1 MKNVLILTEKKSMCD
16 KIHDALAAVSDH
28 ITVRQIGGHIYL
40 KEEAEILK
48 VPEET
53 LKASKQM
60 DVGNGETGY
69 VLNEADIAKNIEDIK
84 NTLSEDID
92 VIINACDYD
101 RSGEFLF
108 DYAAKELNLDTT
120 TVQRMIINDFTA
132 NSIRESYLKTMDS
145 VKDTDL
151 EEER

>member
-16 KIHDALAAVSDH
+16 RIHEALAAVSDH

-92 VIINACDYD
+92 VIINA
-101 RSGEFLF
+101 
-108 DYAAKELNLDTT
+108 
-120 TVQRMIINDFTA
+120 
-132 NSIRESYLKTMDS
+132 
-145 VKDTDL
+145 
-151 EEER
+151 

>member
-16 KIHDALAAVSDH
+16 KIHEALAAVSDH

-40 KEEAEILK
+40 EEEAEILK

-69 VLNEADIAKNIEDIK
+69 VLNEASIAKNIEDIK
-84 NTLSEDID
+84 NTLSEDFD
-92 VIINACDYD
+92 VIINACDSD
-101 RSGEFLF
+101 RSGNFLF
-108 DYAAKELNLDTT
+108 DYAAKALNLDTDK
-120 TVQRMIINDFTA
+120 VQRMTLRDFTETD
-132 NSIRESYLKTMDS
+132 IRESYLKAMNS

>member
-60 DVGNGETGY
+60 DVGNGEIGY
-69 VLNEADIAKNIEDIK
+69 ILNEVDIAKNIEDIK

-101 RSGEFLF
+101 RSGELLF

-151 EEER
+151 EEAR

>member
-60 DVGNGETGY
+60 DVGNGEIGY
-69 VLNEADIAKNIEDIK
+69 ILNEVDIAKNIEDIK

-101 RSGEFLF
+101 RSGELLF

>member
-1 MKNVLILTEKKSMCD
+1 
-16 KIHDALAAVSDH
+16 
-28 ITVRQIGGHIYL
+28 
-40 KEEAEILK
+40 
-48 VPEET
+48 
-53 LKASKQM
+53 M
-60 DVGNGETGY
+60 DVGNGEIGY
-69 VLNEADIAKNIEDIK
+69 ILNEVDIAKNIEDIK

-101 RSGEFLF
+101 RSGELLF

>member
-16 KIHDALAAVSDH
+16 KIHDALVTVSDR
-28 ITVRQIGGHIYL
+28 ITVMEIGGHIYL
-40 KEEAEILK
+40 EEEAETLK

-84 NTLSEDID
+84 NTLSEDFD
-92 VIINACDYD
+92 VIINACDPD
-101 RSGEFLF
+101 RSGELLF
-108 DYAAKELNLDTT
+108 DYAAKALNLDTDK
-120 TVQRMIINDFTA
+120 VQRMIINDFTA
-132 NSIRESYLKTMDS
+132 NSIRESYLKAMDS
-145 VKDTDL
+145 VKDSDL
-151 EEER
+151 EEEK